1 MSAPREHELDD
12 GTFVTAQEI
21 ADAVKIHIVSARK
34 RLRGSRKREVLFA
47 PTRSQR
53 GERTY
58 TRDGVSLTATD
69 VCARVPGLKHVSAGV
84 RGLAWE
90 RGELSTEQLFL
101 PKKEYRGIKNG
112 AALASRGNAEWQ
124 ALSSKKR
131 DHMLHR
137 IPTVTPWERKQLR
150 GT

>member
-1 MSAPREHELDD
+1 MSAPREYELED

-21 ADAVKIHIVSARK
+21 ADTVKIHLASAQK

-101 PKKEYRGIKNG
+101 PKKEYRGKKPG
-112 AALASRGNAEWQ
+112 ANLANRGTAEWQ
-124 ALSSKKR
+124 ALSDKSR

-150 GT
+150 GM

>member
-1 MSAPREHELDD
+1 MSAARKYELDD

-21 ADAVKIHIVSARK
+21 ADTVKIHLASAQK

-58 TRDGVSLTATD
+58 TRDGVSFTAAD
-69 VCARVPGLKHVSAGV
+69 VCARVPGLKHVSAGA

-101 PKKEYRGIKNG
+101 PKKEYRGKKPG
-112 AALASRGNAEWQ
+112 ADLANRGTAEWQ

-150 GT
+150 GM

>member
-1 MSAPREHELDD
+1 MSAPREYELED

-21 ADAVKIHIVSARK
+21 ADTVKIHLASAQK

-58 TRDGVSLTATD
+58 TRDGVSFTATD
-69 VCARVPGLKHVSAGV
+69 VCARVPGLKHASAGV

-101 PKKEYRGIKNG
+101 SKKEYRGKKPG
-112 AALASRGNAEWQ
+112 ADLANRGNAEWQ
-124 ALSSKKR
+124 RLGDKPRDAALEN
-131 DHMLHR
+131 
-137 IPTVTPWERKQLR
+137 IPGTTRLELKQLR
-150 GT
+150 GM